1 VGGSRGG
8 GRPSILMSGML
19 WSWLDRRV
27 CRAPGTPDHVTMSAS
42 AREAILLDE
51 QDPEALRYISRPR
64 PAPGC
69 RQLAIG
75 RQIQI
80 ALDAV
85 VQLASATHPTRNGDP
100 GSQDKR

>member
-1 VGGSRGG
+1 
-8 GRPSILMSGML
+8 MSDML

-85 VQLASATHPTRNGDP
+85 ALLASASRSTHTGDSP
-100 GSQDKR
+100 S